1 MEDIFNLPSDTKPM
15 VEVLKDSRDLIEK
28 FDEQDQDID
37 ADYQYARDNLRSMI
51 NAAQQSIEDLSSI
64 ASTSESPRA
73 YEVLSTLIKTIV
85 DANKDLLEL
94 QRKVQ
99 LLKQEG
105 DSKPQNVTNAL
116 FVGSTSELQKL
127 IKQNSDIKKRQCY
140 YITTSE
146 KVKKNGHIS
155 RNPKSKK
162 STRSY
167 RVYV

>member
-1 MEDIFNLPSDTKPM
+1 MEKNMEDIFNLPSDTKPM

-127 IKQNSDIKKRQCY
+127 IKQNSDIK
-140 YITTSE
+140 
-146 KVKKNGHIS
+146 
-155 RNPKSKK
+155 
-162 STRSY
+162 
-167 RVYV
+167 

>member
-1 MEDIFNLPSDTKPM
+1 MKTNMEKNMEDIFNLPSDTKPM

-28 FDEQDQDID
+28 FDVQDQDID

-127 IKQNSDIKKRQCY
+127 IKQNSDIK
-140 YITTSE
+140 
-146 KVKKNGHIS
+146 
-155 RNPKSKK
+155 
-162 STRSY
+162 
-167 RVYV
+167 